1 MRYVGDYNVDRSQV
15 YAQQCVQPSDTNMSI
30 ALIFLFFPL
39 SHFLK
44 FKRVRVFKDG
54 GYSGKVTPVPIPN
67 TEVKLTHADGTVPA
81 TEWQSRSPPSL
92 NTNTLLFIQGS
103 INTEPAFLLLIL
115 LIYS

>member
-1 MRYVGDYNVDRSQV
+1 
-15 YAQQCVQPSDTNMSI
+15 MSI

-39 SHFLK
+39 SHFYYYA
-44 FKRVRVFKDG
+44 VRVFKDG

-92 NTNTLLFIQGS
+92 NTLTLFFY
-103 INTEPAFLLLIL
+103 PRLLLKEPL
-115 LIYS
+115 FVAYS